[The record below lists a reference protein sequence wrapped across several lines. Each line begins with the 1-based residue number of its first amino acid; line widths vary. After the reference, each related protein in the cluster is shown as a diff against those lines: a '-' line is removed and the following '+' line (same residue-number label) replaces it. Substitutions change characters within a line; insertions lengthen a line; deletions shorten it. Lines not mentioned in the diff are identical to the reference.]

1 MTGNPSLFSSFHSHL
16 PTSSVTLA
24 DGSTSPVLG
33 SGTVVP
39 TSTLPLSSVLSLPN
53 FSFNLL
59 SISKI
64 TRTLNCSVTFFPGYC
79 LFQDLLTKQTIG
91 KGHESAGLYILDT
104 SITKGISCLGVG
116 NLLEAHYRLGHPSLP
131 LMK

>member
-1 MTGNPSLFSSFHSHL
+1 MTGNPSLFSSFHSYL

-24 DGSTSPVLG
+24 DGSTSPILG

-39 TSTLPLSSVLSLPN
+39 TSTLPLSPVLSLPN
-53 FSFNLL
+53 FAFNLL
-59 SISKI
+59 SI

-79 LFQDLLTKQTIG
+79 VFQDLLTKQIIG

-104 SITKGISCLGVG
+104 SITKGL
-116 NLLEAHYRLGHPSLP
+116 
-131 LMK
+131 